1 MSDSVTGNQVRSLVD
16 TRTESL
22 RTELY
27 NYMSNE
33 LQSKIKDTVNLML
46 DNFEQSRVRHLEKS
60 LNEVAGKANQVSVL
74 GQQARLMQQAL
85 D

>member
-16 TRTESL
+16 TKTDSL
-22 RTELY
+22 RTELH

-33 LQSKIKDTVNLML
+33 LQTKIKDTIHLML
-46 DNFEQSRVRHLEKS
+46 SEFEQSKVRHLEKS
-60 LNEVAGKANQVSVL
+60 LNEVSGKANQVSVL
-74 GQQARLMQQAL
+74 GQQARVMQQAL

>member
-16 TRTESL
+16 TKTESL

-33 LQSKIKDTVNLML
+33 LQTKIKDTILLML
-46 DNFEQSRVRHLEKS
+46 DNFEESKVRHLEKL
-60 LNEVAGKANQVSVL
+60 LNEVAGKANQISVL
-74 GQQARLMQQAL
+74 GQQARVMQ
-85 D
+85 